1 MAGGRGFLNRTGSA
15 VSGALSGMMSG
26 WGGVRPTAAS
36 PFKESGTSGTA
47 VFGGY
52 VEVKERNPKL
62 IGENR
67 YVTFSDMLAN
77 VSIIAAGIRY
87 FANLVSRPS
96 WKVEPARDNGPDEEP
111 SDAAKAAAE
120 FVEHVLG
127 DLDANWTRIVRRSAM
142 YRFYGFG
149 IHEWTAKRR
158 EDGLIGMASIEPRPC
173 HTIERWEVEPTGS
186 VLGVFQRSPQTG
198 EQLWIPRPK
207 FIYLLDDTL
216 TDSPEGLGVLRQLVD
231 PAERL
236 QRYLKLEGT
245 GYERDLRGIPVGHAP
260 IAEINAAVEAGAI
273 SKEDGQALVAGLKDF
288 VKAQVKE
295 DNTGLLL
302 DSSTYEGQTA
312 DGISPSSAKKWD
324 LSLLS
329 ASGTGFADI
338 SKAIERLRFDMA
350 ITIGVEGLLVG
361 SGDNGS
367 RSLSEDKSRNLT
379 LQANAC
385 IGDMAEGFERDFI
398 GALWILNGLPD
409 ALKPSLK
416 VEDVAFKD
424 AAAVAAVLRDM
435 STAGAVLDPD
445 DPVINDV
452 RDLLGVSQAPEMTPE
467 RYAMLNPPPVVVD
480 PATGAQ
486 VPGAGGA
493 PASGAGPGA
502 APGGRGGA
510 APGKEEPKPG
520 EQPERKGKS

>member
-1 MAGGRGFLNRTGSA
+1 MARNGFLNSA
-15 VSGALSGMMSG
+15 GRAVGAMMSSL
-26 WGGVRPTAAS
+26 GGRPMPSVS
-36 PFKESGTSGTA
+36 PTKEAGVSGTA

-67 YVTFSDMLAN
+67 YITFTDMLAN
-77 VSIIAAGIRY
+77 VSIIAAGVRY
-87 FANLVSRPS
+87 FANLVSRPA
-96 WKVEPARDNGPDEEP
+96 WKVEPAHDLPDGKS

-120 FVEHVLG
+120 FVESLLG
-127 DLDANWTRIVRRSAM
+127 DLDTNWTRIVRRSTM
-142 YRFYGFG
+142 YRFYGYG

-158 EDGLIGMASIEPRPC
+158 PDGLIGMASIEPRPC
-173 HTIERWEVEPTGS
+173 HTIQRWEVEPTGS
-186 VLGVFQRSPQTG
+186 VLGVWQQSPQTG

-207 FIYLLDDTL
+207 FIYLLDDTM

-260 IAEINAAVEAGAI
+260 IAEINAAVEAGAL
-273 SKEDGQALVAGLKDF
+273 SKEEGQQLVAGLKEF
-288 VKAQVKE
+288 VKMQVKE

-302 DSSTYEGQTA
+302 DSSTYEGQSN
-312 DGISPSSAKKWD
+312 DGITVSGSKKWD
-324 LSLLS
+324 ISLLS

-361 SGDNGS
+361 SGQNGS

-398 GALWILNGLPD
+398 GAVWLLNGLPD
-409 ALKPSLK
+409 ELKPTLK

-424 AAAVAAVLRDM
+424 AEAVAATLRDM
-435 STAGAVLDPD
+435 ASAGAVLDPD

-452 RDLLGVSQAPEMTPE
+452 RDLLGVSEAPEMTPE
-467 RYAMLNPPPVVVD
+467 RYAMLNPPPIMVD
-480 PATGAQ
+480 PTK
-486 VPGAGGA
+486 VPGAGQV
-493 PASGAGPGA
+493 PGGNGGSA
-502 APGGRGGA
+502 APRGGS
-510 APGKEEPKPG
+510 APGEPEIKEKDA
-520 EQPERKGKS
+520 S

>member
-1 MAGGRGFLNRTGSA
+1 MARSGFLSTARSA
-15 VSGALSGMMSG
+15 VGAVMSSL
-26 WGGVRPTAAS
+26 GGSTPRRVS
-36 PFKESGTSGTA
+36 PFEEAGASGTA
-47 VFGGY
+47 VVGGY
-52 VEVKERNPKL
+52 VETKERNSKL
-62 IGENR
+62 TGESR

-127 DLDANWTRIVRRSAM
+127 DLDANWTRIIRRSSM

-158 EDGLIGMASIEPRPC
+158 PDGLIGMASIEPRPC
-173 HTIERWEVEPTGS
+173 HSIQRWEVEPTGS
-186 VLGVFQRSPQTG
+186 VLGVWQRSPQTG
-198 EQLWIPRPK
+198 QELWIPRPK

-216 TDSPEGLGVLRQLVD
+216 TDSPEGMGVLRQLVD
-231 PAERL
+231 PAERM

-260 IAEINAAVEAGAI
+260 IGEINAAVAAGAMTA
-273 SKEDGQALVAGLKDF
+273 EQGQELIAGLKKF
-288 VKAQVKE
+288 VQMQVKE
-295 DNTGLLL
+295 DNSGLLL
-302 DSSTYEGQTA
+302 DSTPYEGQSN
-312 DGISPSSAKKWD
+312 DGITVSSAKKWD

-329 ASGTGFADI
+329 SSGSGFADI
-338 SKAIERLRFDMA
+338 SKAIERLRYDMA

-361 SGDNGS
+361 AGTNGS

-398 GALWILNGLPD
+398 GALWTLNGLPD
-409 ALKPSLK
+409 ELKPTLK

-424 AAAVAAVLRDM
+424 AEAVAAVLRDM

-452 RDLLGVSQAPEMTPE
+452 RDLLGVSAAPEMTAE
-467 RYAMLNPPPVVVD
+467 RYAMLNPPPIVVGA
-480 PATGAQ
+480 PGGPGEPPPGQIGGPPTGQ
-486 VPGAGGA
+486 GAG
-493 PASGAGPGA
+493 AG
-502 APGGRGGA
+502 PGGRGGA
-510 APGKEEPKPG
+510 TPSTD
-520 EQPERKGKS
+520 EQPPAKKPAQKKARR

>member
-1 MAGGRGFLNRTGSA
+1 MARGGFLNRAGSA
-15 VSGALSGMMSG
+15 VSGALGGMMSG
-26 WGGVRPTAAS
+26 WGGVQPTRVS
-36 PFKESGTSGTA
+36 PMKEAGTSGTA

-62 IGENR
+62 IGENKW
-67 YVTFSDMLAN
+67 VTFSDMLAN
-77 VSIIAAGIRY
+77 VSIVAAGIRY
-87 FANLVSRPS
+87 FANLVSRPA
-96 WKVEPARDNGPDEEP
+96 WKVEPARDMGEDEEP
-111 SDAAKAAAE
+111 SDASKAAAE
-120 FVEHVLG
+120 FVESVLG
-127 DLDANWTRIVRRSAM
+127 DLDANWTRIVRRSSM
-142 YRFYGFG
+142 YRFNGFG

-173 HTIERWEVEPTGS
+173 HTIERWEVEPTGT

-236 QRYLKLEGT
+236 QRYSKLEGT

-260 IAEINAAVEAGAI
+260 IAEINAAVEAGAMT
-273 SKEDGQALVAGLKDF
+273 KEQGQELVAGLREF
-288 VKAQVKE
+288 VKMQVKE
-295 DNTGLLL
+295 QDTGLLL

-312 DGISPSSAKKWD
+312 DGITVSGSKKWD

-329 ASGTGFADI
+329 ASGSGFADI

-398 GALWILNGLPD
+398 GALWLLNGLPD
-409 ALKPSLK
+409 ALKPTLK

-424 AAAVAAVLRDM
+424 AESVAAVLRDM

-467 RYAMLNPPPVVVD
+467 RYAMLNPPPVMID
-480 PATGAQ
+480 PTKA
-486 VPGAGGA
+486 PGAGAPPGPGA
-493 PASGAGPGA
+493 GA
-502 APGGRGGA
+502 APGGRGGTP
-510 APGKEEPKPG
+510 PGTPD
-520 EQPERKGKS
+520 QPATGQQGAS

>member
-1 MAGGRGFLNRTGSA
+1 MARGGFLNRTGSA
-15 VSGALSGMMSG
+15 ISGALGGMMSG
-26 WGGVRPTAAS
+26 WGGVTPPRVS
-36 PFKESGTSGTA
+36 PMKEAGTSGTA

-62 IGENR
+62 IGESR

-87 FANLVSRPS
+87 FTNLVSRPG

-111 SDAAKAAAE
+111 SDASKAAAE
-120 FVEHVLG
+120 FVESVLG
-127 DLDANWTRIVRRSAM
+127 DLDANWTRIVRRSSM
-142 YRFYGFG
+142 YRFNGFG

-158 EDGLIGMASIEPRPC
+158 PDGLIGMASIEPRPC
-173 HTIERWEVEPTGS
+173 HTIQRWQVEPTGS

-198 EQLWIPRPK
+198 EELWIPRAK
-207 FIYLLDDTL
+207 FVYLLDDTL
-216 TDSPEGLGVLRQLVD
+216 TDSPEGMGVLRQLVD

-260 IAEINAAVEAGAI
+260 IAEINAAVAAGALT
-273 SKEDGQALVAGLKDF
+273 KEEGQQLVAGLKEF

-312 DGISPSSAKKWD
+312 DGINVSTAKKWD

-329 ASGTGFADI
+329 SSGSGFADI

-409 ALKPSLK
+409 ELKPTLK

-424 AAAVAAVLRDM
+424 AESVAAVLRDM

-467 RYAMLNPPPVVVD
+467 RYAMLNPPPVMID
-480 PATGAQ
+480 PTKAPPPGQ
-486 VPGAGGA
+486 PGA
-493 PASGAGPGA
+493 GA
-502 APGGRGGA
+502 APGGRGGS
-510 APGKEEPKPG
+510 APGAPEEPEEAKPG
-520 EQPERKGKS
+520 QPKPKGAK